1 MPITTRR
8 ALLLAFTGL
17 AAAGC
22 ASSGGPAPSTSF
34 EPSRFQPWDDSA
46 APYRVHPGDAV
57 EVTVH
62 TADELSGEYPVG
74 PDGRI
79 NLPLAGAVMV
89 SDMTAPE
96 AARTVAQRYSNVL
109 RDPIVEVRP
118 ASFGSQRI
126 LVGGEVRDP
135 GLYDMPSARIGVLEA
150 VMLAGGPTIRA
161 QRREVAVMRRA
172 PDGGVMLRRVN
183 LARALNGGGA
193 DAIPLDRHDIVFV
206 PRSGIAEVNDFIEL
220 YVRNIIPIDNAF
232 AYALA
237 DNLFNE

>member
-1 MPITTRR
+1 MAAPTRR
-8 ALLLAFTGL
+8 TLLLTLSGL
-17 AAAGC
+17 ALAGC
-22 ASSGGPAPSTSF
+22 ANAGGRPESRGF
-34 EPSRFQPWDDSA
+34 EPAGFQAWNDSA
-46 APYRVHPGDAV
+46 PPYRVHPGDEV
-57 EVTVH
+57 DVTVH
-62 TADELSGEYPVG
+62 TAPELSGSYPVA

-89 SDMTAPE
+89 TDLTAPD
-96 AARTVAQRYSNVL
+96 AARIVAQRYSGVL

-126 LVGGEVRDP
+126 LVGGEVNAP

-150 VMLAGGPTIRA
+150 VMLAGGATIRA
-161 QRREVAVMRRA
+161 QRREVAVLRRA

-183 LARALNGGGA
+183 LSSALRGGGA
-193 DAIPLDRHDIVFV
+193 DSVPLSRHDIVFV
-206 PRSGIAEVNDFIEL
+206 PRSGIAEVNDFIAL
-220 YVRNIIPIDNAF
+220 YVRGIIPIDNAF

>member
-1 MPITTRR
+1 MVFTTRR
-8 ALLLAFTGL
+8 TLLATLSGL
-17 AAAGC
+17 ALAGC
-22 ASSGGPAPSTSF
+22 AGSGGRSDPTAF
-34 EPSRFQPWDDSA
+34 EPARFQPWRDDA
-46 APYRVHPGDAV
+46 APYRVHPGDGV

-62 TADELSGEYPVG
+62 TADELSGEYPVA

-79 NLPLAGAVMV
+79 NLPLAGAVMIA
-89 SDMTAPE
+89 DMTAPE
-96 AARTVAQRYSNVL
+96 AARTVAQRYSSVL

-118 ASFGSQRI
+118 TSFGSQRI
-126 LVGGEVRDP
+126 LVGGEVNEP

-150 VMLAGGPTIRA
+150 VLLAGGPTIRA

-183 LARALNGGGA
+183 LASALEGGA
-193 DAIPLDRHDIVFV
+193 ADSIPLSRHDIVFV
-206 PRSGIAEVNDFIEL
+206 PRSGIAEVNDFLEL

>member
-1 MPITTRR
+1 MAAPTRR
-8 ALLLAFTGL
+8 FVLMALPGLGL
-17 AAAGC
+17 AAC
-22 ASSGGPAPSTSF
+22 ANRSAAPSGPDF
-34 EPSRFQPWDDSA
+34 EPARFQPWSDDA
-46 APYRVHPGDAV
+46 APYRVHSGDTV

-79 NLPLAGAVMV
+79 NLPLAGGVMV
-89 SDMTAPE
+89 ASLTAPE
-96 AARTVAQRYSNVL
+96 AARALARQYSGVL

-126 LVGGEVRDP
+126 LVGGEVGDP

-161 QRREVAVMRRA
+161 QRRDVAVMRRA

-183 LARALNGGGA
+183 LARALQGGGA
-193 DAIPLDRHDIVFV
+193 DAIPLTRHDIVFV
-206 PRSGIAEVNDFIEL
+206 PRSGIAEVNDFLEL